1 MEITHKSIDMKTIFR
16 FVFAF
21 ICFQIAASAAYAQK
35 SSDPEGYLT
44 YSLPQT
50 VIALEVEAI
59 QEKFYAGPYAEYA
72 EKYLGIK
79 VRKEDESK
87 FQLKSIKMTPY
98 VEADQTKRYSLNVE
112 KGEID
117 ARVMKLSAAGLVS
130 FADARFGEETAWRF
144 PMAGKGDF
152 SDKGVSSNL
161 TSSSAILFQGG
172 NKEDVYNKVSVQQD
186 MVVEKSM
193 ETKASEMAQMVLD
206 IREQRYN
213 ILIGNTD
220 ATYSGEAMQA
230 TIEEL
235 TRLEKEYMMLFI
247 GYSEFQTQSM
257 NFEVVPVPGEQQKY
271 IAFRLSD
278 TAGLVPSDNL
288 SGKPILMEIVPQEF
302 VDTDLAKQQAKAA
315 ADAQAQLAQTG
326 KAPKEKTPAEKKET
340 LVNFRIP
347 AVCTVKIMNGV
358 DLLLQSRIPVYQLG
372 KESSLPVNVIL

>member
-1 MEITHKSIDMKTIFR
+1 MKTIFR
-16 FVFAF
+16 FALVLICTVFA
-21 ICFQIAASAAYAQK
+21 AHEAVAQK

-50 VIALEVEAI
+50 VIALEVEAV
-59 QEKFYAGPYAEYA
+59 QEKFFAGPYAQYA

-79 VRKEDESK
+79 VRQEDESR
-87 FQLKSIKMTPY
+87 FYLKSIKMTPY
-98 VEADQTKRYSLNVE
+98 VEADQSRRYSLNVA
-112 KGEID
+112 KGDLD

-130 FADARFGEETAWRF
+130 FADARFGEETVWRF
-144 PMAGKGDF
+144 PMVGEGDF
-152 SDKGVSSNL
+152 SDKGLSSNL
-161 TSSSAILFQGG
+161 TSGSAILYQGDD
-172 NKEDVYNKVSVQQD
+172 KQDVFNKVSVQQD
-186 MVVEKSM
+186 MIVEKSL
-193 ETKASEMAQMVLD
+193 ETKASETAQMVLD
-206 IREQRYN
+206 IRQQRYD

-235 TRLEKEYMMLFI
+235 TRLEKEYMMLFV
-247 GYSEFQTQSM
+247 GYSESQIQNM

-288 SGKPILMEIVPQEF
+288 SGKPILMELVPQEF
-302 VDTDLAKQQAKAA
+302 VDTDLAKQQAQAA
-315 ADAQAQLAQTG
+315 ADAQAQLEQTG
-326 KAPKEKTPAEKKET
+326 KAPKEKTPAEKRET
-340 LVNFRIP
+340 LINFRIP
-347 AVCTVKIMNGV
+347 AVCTVKITNGV